1 MCIPSYLLLLLLL
14 LPRFESI
21 NLICF
26 FFSVYAILSWIVMH
40 LYRNI
45 VFVKILVLFS
55 YIFFSNVLCVH
66 SIMATQRKVWAG
78 GGNENEKYIKVF

>member
-1 MCIPSYLLLLLLL
+1 
-14 LPRFESI
+14 
-21 NLICF
+21 
-26 FFSVYAILSWIVMH
+26 MH

-78 GGNENEKYIKVF
+78 GMKMKIHQSILDVNGLTLPLLRTSIQTRAKHG